1 MTRGGY
7 NVVTPKKA
15 KKRRDTIIIGSP
27 LFCVG
32 GYMAQEGGR
41 KRDTRYYLR
50 SSSTTP
56 GLGYCGWI
64 RETEHS
70 NEGKRK
76 IAMAL
81 KGYYPYLS
89 LS

>member
-1 MTRGGY
+1 
-7 NVVTPKKA
+7 
-15 KKRRDTIIIGSP
+15 
-27 LFCVG
+27 
-32 GYMAQEGGR
+32 MAQEGGR
-41 KRDTRYYLR
+41 KRGTRYYLR